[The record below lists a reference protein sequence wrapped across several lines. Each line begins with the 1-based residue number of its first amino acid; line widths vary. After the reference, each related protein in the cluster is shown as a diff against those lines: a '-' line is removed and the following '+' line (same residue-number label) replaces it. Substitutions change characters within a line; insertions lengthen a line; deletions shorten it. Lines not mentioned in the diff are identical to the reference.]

1 MSFIKISPSPGSGS
15 IDFNEFLILMSKKQE
30 RRDKALEMKKLFKV
44 FDLDS
49 SGKISAEEL
58 RESMARLGETLS
70 TPQGIYP

>member
-1 MSFIKISPSPGSGS
+1 
-15 IDFNEFLILMSKKQE
+15 MSKKCE
-30 RRDKALEMKKLFKV
+30 RRDKTLEMKKLFKV

-70 TPQGIYP
+70 TPQGNYSISITSCFR